1 MLGQSNEFGA
11 IRILHVDDEPNQLQ
25 FANTFL
31 SISDPS
37 FKIESVSSPIEAL
50 LILKKGTFDCVISD
64 FKMPGLNG
72 IELASRIRETSDVP
86 ILIYTGRGSL
96 EVAEAAF
103 TAGID
108 DYVRKELNPSH
119 YKVLAKRIKSVVEKH
134 RIHEALREAKER
146 YENLFSFSPNAIF
159 STNMKGYV
167 TAVNKAALRLSG
179 YRRYELVRE
188 HFLKMPLF
196 KNSDVSTYSEKFLS
210 VLNGEIPEPFEVSM
224 NNKEGKKL
232 IAKIHLGVIEIAGKR
247 VGVQAIFQDI
257 TQHRN
262 YERELKWFRTTFR
275 SFVEDIKEIE
285 DELRE
290 MFDNSLDVK
299 FFRNDLALWR
309 LFNEPLNRVSET
321 EQEDLLPENGLTQDQ
336 DHPLPQE

>member
-1 MLGQSNEFGA
+1 LGQSNESGA

-31 SISDPS
+31 TISDPS
-37 FKIESVSSPIEAL
+37 FNIESVSSPIEAL
-50 LILKKGTFDCVISD
+50 LILKKETFDCVVSD
-64 FKMPGLNG
+64 YMMPGLDG
-72 IELASRIRETSDVP
+72 IELACRIREMSDVP
-86 ILIYTGRGSL
+86 IIIYTGKGSL
-96 EVAEAAF
+96 EVAEEAF

-167 TAVNKAALRLSG
+167 TAVNGAALRMSG

-188 HFLKMPLF
+188 HFVKLPLF
-196 KNSDVSTYSEKFLS
+196 KDGDASGHSEKFLS

-224 NNKEGKKL
+224 KNKDGRRL
-232 IAKIHLGVIEIAGKR
+232 VAKIHLGVIEIAGKR

-257 TQHRN
+257 TKRRN
-262 YERELKWFRTTFR
+262 YERELKWSRTTFR
-275 SFVEDIKEIE
+275 SFVEDVKDIE
-285 DELRE
+285 DEFRE

-309 LFNEPLNRVSET
+309 LFNEPTTDVSET
-321 EQEDLLPENGLTQDQ
+321 DKEDLLPEKDFIENQ
-336 DHPLPQE
+336 DHPVARE